1 MGATR
6 FLKVYSQEGVQQAL
20 EEGYSVGVIGEI
32 KPETDKVT
40 IPHEVNPAYDPPY
53 NPDGRIIGYNI
64 NRVYEQS

>member
-20 EEGYSVGVIGEI
+20 EEGFSVGVIGEI

-40 IPHEVNPAYDPPY
+40 IPHYIKKIYHKYNDANSGILGYD
-53 NPDGRIIGYNI
+53 IIKI
-64 NRVYEQS
+64 P